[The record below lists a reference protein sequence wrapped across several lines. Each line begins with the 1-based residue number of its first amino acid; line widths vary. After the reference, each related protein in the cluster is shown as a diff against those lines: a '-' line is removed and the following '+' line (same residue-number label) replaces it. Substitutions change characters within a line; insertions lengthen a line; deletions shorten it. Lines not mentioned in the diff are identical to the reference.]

1 MTAITVK
8 NAYKFFGRRSG
19 EAIER
24 LRAGADAADVK
35 NLGTA
40 AVIDAGFTVEPG
52 EIFVV
57 MGLSGSGKS
66 TLIRMLNGLLPPT
79 AGEIYIGDSEIG
91 SVDAAELRR
100 IRQSRISMVF
110 QHFALLPHRTVLDN
124 AAYALRIQGIGR
136 AEREERARKA
146 LEMVDMVG
154 WDDHVPAQLS
164 GGMRQRVGLAR
175 ALAADTDILLMDEA
189 FSALDPL
196 IRREMQDQ
204 LVELQQT
211 LGKTIVFITHDLNE
225 AMRLG
230 DRIAVMRSGRI
241 VQIDTGEQIL
251 AHPADDYVAKFI
263 ADVDPR
269 TVFQASSLMAK
280 PSVTVTVGQG
290 PRQTL
295 REIRDE
301 QVPAAFVVDRERR
314 YVGVV
319 TDTAALA
326 AQQAG
331 ATTLHDAVD
340 PMPHVQEDAML
351 ADLFTIAADSHVP
364 IPVTNS
370 AGRLLGVIPRVSIL
384 AAMTPNGEEEG
395 A

>member
-1 MTAITVK
+1 
-8 NAYKFFGRRSG
+8 
-19 EAIER
+19 
-24 LRAGADAADVK
+24 
-35 NLGTA
+35 
-40 AVIDAGFTVEPG
+40 
-52 EIFVV
+52 
-57 MGLSGSGKS
+57 SGKS

-211 LGKTIVFITHDLNE
+211 LGKTI
-225 AMRLG
+225 
-230 DRIAVMRSGRI
+230 
-241 VQIDTGEQIL
+241 
-251 AHPADDYVAKFI
+251 
-263 ADVDPR
+263 
-269 TVFQASSLMAK
+269 
-280 PSVTVTVGQG
+280 
-290 PRQTL
+290 
-295 REIRDE
+295 
-301 QVPAAFVVDRERR
+301 
-314 YVGVV
+314 
-319 TDTAALA
+319 
-326 AQQAG
+326 
-331 ATTLHDAVD
+331 
-340 PMPHVQEDAML
+340 
-351 ADLFTIAADSHVP
+351 
-364 IPVTNS
+364 
-370 AGRLLGVIPRVSIL
+370 
-384 AAMTPNGEEEG
+384 
-395 A
+395 